1 MMMTANHNTS
11 LECLHEEQ
19 IQAQS
24 RKIERLEA
32 HSDFKERRIDELNS
46 KMDKLNDKFDKVLE
60 GFNELKI
67 ESKSDDSELEL
78 RLQSIETK
86 QQAFEEKIEEDKKES
101 RIRINRILT
110 IFGLGLTVLTIVLS
124 ILFNSHIL

>member
-1 MMMTANHNTS
+1 MMMGANHDDYV
-11 LECLHEEQ
+11 CIHEEQ
-19 IQAQS
+19 IQTQS

-32 HSDFKERRIDELNS
+32 HSDFKEQRIDELNS
-46 KMDKLNDKFDKVLE
+46 KMDRLNDKFDKVLD

-86 QQAFEEKIEEDKKES
+86 QKAFEKKMEDDKKES
-101 RIRINRILT
+101 HVRINRILT